1 LADKELAQVPVVV
14 ERAAARKAQMQVN
27 QVKLLSPIPR
37 PQSNIY
43 AVGWNYLEHFE
54 EGKDARADMAVA
66 KLPDNPVF
74 FTKAANTMNGPFDPI
89 PYDAS
94 NSTATDRRNF

>member
-1 LADKELAQVPVVV
+1 
-14 ERAAARKAQMQVN
+14 MQVN

-54 EGKDARADMAVA
+54 EGKDARADKAVA

-74 FTKAANTMNGPFDPI
+74 FTKAANTMNGPFDPV